1 MNLIKKGKFKFYV
14 REDGLFDDAFC
25 VNEIFNNDETYR
37 IKPEYFTGGVVVDL
51 GANIGDF
58 THLVSDY
65 ASVICYEPE
74 PNNWRQLMLNI
85 ETNKDVARHS
95 ITPINKGVGKKGS
108 FFIENHSGH
117 SQVGDK
123 GLECEC
129 IDLNEALKDI
139 EVVDLLKFDIEGSE
153 YDLFEQATPH
163 TLKKIKRIVGELHS
177 WRWSDTVRHEALL
190 RKINTYFK
198 TERWGYLDSTI
209 AGVAKRREPLAIGIK
224 TFMRENSLNRLL
236 DSIDQ
241 FLPDY
246 KIYIADD
253 SSTGLKEQ
261 RYSGLEAE
269 DNKVIRLPFDIGA
282 SEGRNKL
289 MEEIK
294 EEFVL
299 YCDDDF
305 FFDEKNGVKEV
316 LEIMKKRPDIDM
328 VTGMV
333 KCAGQETTYNLNEKG
348 WEEVD
353 GIKLRQ
359 TERGLQF
366 FIARTNMFENNKW
379 NPKLKTNEHPD
390 FFKRLK
396 AKVYYCPTLQVNH
409 EGRMP
414 SGEYAKYRN
423 RSFE

>member
-1 MNLIKKGKFKFYV
+1 MNIVKKGKFKFYV

-51 GANIGDF
+51 GSNIGDF
-58 THLVSDY
+58 AHLVSDY
-65 ASVICYEPE
+65 APVIAYEPE

-85 ETNKDVARHS
+85 ETNKNVVKHP
-95 ITPINKGVGKKGS
+95 ITAINKGVGAKGT
-108 FFIENHSGH
+108 FYIENHSGH
-117 SQVGDK
+117 SQVGEL
-123 GLECEC
+123 GQECEC
-129 IDLNEALKDI
+129 VDLNEALKDI

-153 YDLFEQATPH
+153 YDLFEQATPQ

-190 RKINTYFK
+190 TKINKYFT

-224 TFMRENSLNRLL
+224 TFMREDSLNRLL

-253 SSTGLKEQ
+253 SEIGSKAE
-261 RYSGLEAE
+261 RYNALESE
-269 DNKVIRLPFDIGA
+269 DNRVIRLPFDIGA

-289 MEEIK
+289 MEAIE

-305 FFDEKNGVKEV
+305 TFDADNGVKEV
-316 LEIMKKRPDIDM
+316 FEVMKKRPDIDM
-328 VTGMV
+328 ITGMV
-333 KCAGQETTYNLNEKG
+333 KCAGQETSFNLNEKD
-348 WEEVD
+348 WEEID

-359 TERGLQF
+359 TDRGLQF
-366 FIARTNMFENNKW
+366 FIARTKMFEKNKW
-379 NPKLKTNEHPD
+379 DSRLKTNEHPD

-396 AKVYYCPTLQVNH
+396 AKVYYCPTLKVNH
-409 EGRMP
+409 EGRKP
-414 SGEYAKYRN
+414 TGEYAQYRN
-423 RSFE
+423 REF